1 MAAHAHLVRALAR
14 GFYGDLPAGEG
25 AGGGLGAVVLDAL
38 TRREWVK
45 EDLLAGELGLHPK
58 QVRKCL
64 RFLAEEQ
71 LVTREFRRERGG
83 QIEAPE
89 GADQGAG
96 GMNPKGFTHSY
107 SCIDYARCVDVARF
121 RFRKMQDRIRDELD
135 DKGSIQEYAC
145 DGCGREYTSFDAA
158 ALMVDPD
165 DFAFRCASCASG
177 KLVDKRG
184 DDTARKA
191 QKAGLRVFRDR
202 LVRQLQPLTG
212 LLQSLEGSRPPD
224 YGTLNEWYAKSLAA
238 AKALK
243 AAPPPPGEHGAVPGG
258 LQVKLGGGMEP
269 TPPPGGGGG
278 TEVAAVGGAVALKK
292 EMPAWLQSGGSDGAR
307 PVPTR
312 SPAGPSGDKTMSV
325 QEAYIN
331 EFLKRKRGDSPPPA
345 SAPGGP
351 PEKKVKI
358 EPLSDA
364 AEVQVDDV
372 AWEDAGAPS
381 DGEGGGDVEW
391 EDA

>member
-14 GFYGDLPAGEG
+14 AFYADLPAGDKG

-38 TRREWVK
+38 SRREWVK

-96 GMNPKGFTHSY
+96 GANPAGFTHSY

-145 DGCGREYTSFDAA
+145 DGCEREYTSFDAA

-165 DFAFRCASCASG
+165 DFAFRCGSCASG
-177 KLVDKRG
+177 KLIDKRG
-184 DDTARKA
+184 DDAARKA
-191 QKAGLRVFRDR
+191 QKADLRVFRDR
-202 LVRQLQPLTG
+202 LIRQLQPLTG

-243 AAPPPPGEHGAVPGG
+243 AAPPPPGEQGAVPGW
-258 LQVKLGGGMEP
+258 LQVELGGGKEAG
-269 TPPPGGGGG
+269 TAGGGSG
-278 TEVAAVGGAVALKK
+278 VAGAGGAVAPKK
-292 EMPAWLQSGGSDGAR
+292 EMPAWLQSGGGDGAGPVSAR
-307 PVPTR
+307 PPD
-312 SPAGPSGDKTMSV
+312 GPQGGTPMSV

-351 PEKKVKI
+351 PEKKVKT

-364 AEVQVDDV
+364 AEVQVDGV
-372 AWEDAGAPS
+372 AWEDAGAS
-381 DGEGGGDVEW
+381 GGGDAGGDVEW